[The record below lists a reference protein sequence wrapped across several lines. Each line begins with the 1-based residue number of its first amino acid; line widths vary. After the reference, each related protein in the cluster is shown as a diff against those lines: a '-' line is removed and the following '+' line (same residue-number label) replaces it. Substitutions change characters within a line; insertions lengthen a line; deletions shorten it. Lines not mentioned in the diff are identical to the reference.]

1 MKQAGEDESLDTA
14 GTAPVPGRTRA
25 TILVNPLAR
34 GVARRFNGPRTVTYL
49 ERHGVEARVMVP
61 GSAAEA
67 TEEARL
73 AGERG
78 DDFVFVVGGDGSLRA
93 AAVGLAGSDTAL
105 AAVPAGTAN
114 VFAREVHIPGG
125 VQNAINVHLH
135 GQRVRMDLGRADG
148 QCFLLMA
155 GIGWDAEI
163 TRGVPTRLKRLAGPA
178 SYVLQGMRMLPRL
191 RTQPVAWVADGE
203 RSEAPIGVMV
213 LSNTRS
219 YGGAIRFAPN
229 ALATDGLLDLT
240 ALKPR
245 RRGDGVRLAVRLLL
259 RRLPREGP
267 VTAGQVS
274 EVTIETP
281 GLPVQLDGDYAG
293 ETPMRFTVERQVLLV
308 SVPAGR
314 LPAVLDSGDTEG

>member
-1 MKQAGEDESLDTA
+1 MKQAGEDESLDMA
-14 GTAPVPGRTRA
+14 GATPSAGPTRA
-25 TILVNPLAR
+25 TILVNPMAR
-34 GVARRFNGPRTVTYL
+34 GVAKRFDGPRTVTYL
-49 ERHGVEARVMVP
+49 ERHGVEARVVVP
-61 GSAAEA
+61 GSVGEA

-93 AAVGLAGSDTAL
+93 AALGLAGSDTAL

-114 VFAREVHIPGG
+114 VFAREVRIPGG

-163 TRGVPTRLKRLAGPA
+163 TRAVPTRLKRLTGPA
-178 SYVLQGMRMLPRL
+178 SYVLHGMRMLPRL
-191 RTQPVAWVADGE
+191 RTRPVTWVAGGV

-219 YGGAIRFAPN
+219 YGGAISFAPD

-245 RRGDGVRLAVRLLL
+245 RRGDGIRLAVRLLV

-267 VTAGQVS
+267 VTGGRVADLTV
-274 EVTIETP
+274 ETP
-281 GLPVQLDGDYAG
+281 GLPVQLDGDFAG
-293 ETPMRFTVERQVLLV
+293 ETPMRFTVEREALLV

-314 LPAVLDSGDTEG
+314 LPAVLNHRDAEG